1 MADSSLRAKRS
12 NPETLLVAQS
22 NVSRRAG
29 LLRRFENKV
38 MNYVGNVTYAVIRGR
53 ALMSSMREK
62 VIYVK
67 NVIYASNVI

>member
-1 MADSSLRAKRS
+1 M
-12 NPETLLVAQS
+12 VAQS